1 MTSDSEIVTMSPTMY
16 CLCLITNCLVF
27 SLDFNIVYEFRM
39 AYALS
44 KEIFVVGAK
53 RTAFGAFGGTLK
65 GHTANDLQTIANVAA
80 LKSANVDPTLVDTTC
95 VGNVMQSSAD
105 AAYLAR

>member
-1 MTSDSEIVTMSPTMY
+1 MISDSAIVTMSPTMY
-16 CLCLITNCLVF
+16 CLCLITNCLISLVF
-27 SLDFNIVYEFRM
+27 DFYEFRM